1 MALAGSSLFPSP
13 QPSPPKGAR
22 EPHPLPLAGEGRGEG
37 LPRSARWA
45 LIFVMLS
52 VTVFSRLGV
61 RVGEYPVDMSF
72 IALYVL
78 LGTMLWQGWARFDT
92 LAFVL
97 YGLGVSAATVSLLV
111 SDNFDV
117 VETSTGSLALLVAI
131 YLPFA
136 FALRPPGD
144 TQAAWQWTVRMF
156 GNVALLCALAGI
168 VQFFAQFVIED
179 PWLFKYNQLL
189 PWRLQGAPGY
199 NTVIPVG
206 ELYKSNGFFLREP
219 SHFSFLMALAL
230 VMELQSGRRVLRL
243 AAFGLALL
251 LTYSG
256 TGLLALALGLMF
268 PLGRRTLVTM
278 TVAAVCGAF
287 VVLVLGEVLN
297 LQFTLNRLAEFGS
310 ERSSA
315 YARYVKP
322 VLRLADE
329 IDVPSWAVFIG
340 HGPGTIQR
348 SVRGENSFDPTWAK
362 LLYEYGMLGFIA
374 IVGLVGYCL
383 TRMSAPSPMRVVLFM
398 GWLVMGGYLLAPEN
412 CAMLYLLLCG
422 WPAVK
427 AGEGTGRIVPD

>member
-1 MALAGSSLFPSP
+1 MASGVAEATIGSFSRVREKAGD
-13 QPSPPKGAR
+13 
-22 EPHPLPLAGEGRGEG
+22 EGV
-37 LPRSARWA
+37 PRAARWA

-61 RVGEYPVDMSF
+61 RVGEYPVDMSL
-72 IALYVL
+72 IALYAL
-78 LGTMLWQGWARFDT
+78 LGTLLWQGWARFDPI
-92 LAFVL
+92 AFVL
-97 YGLGVSAATVSLLV
+97 YGVGVSAATLSLLV
-111 SDNFDV
+111 NNTFDV

-136 FALRPPGD
+136 FALRLPGD
-144 TQAAWQWTVRMF
+144 TQAAWRWTVRVF
-156 GNVALLCALAGI
+156 GNIALLCAVAGI
-168 VQFFAQFVIED
+168 VQFVAQFFIAD
-179 PWLFKYNQLL
+179 LWLFKYNQHL

-206 ELYKSNGFFLREP
+206 DLYKSNGFFLREP

-230 VMELQSGRRVLRL
+230 VMELNGARRVLRL

-268 PLGRRTLVTM
+268 PLGRRTLVTL
-278 TVAAVCGAF
+278 TVATVCGVFA
-287 VVLVLGEVLN
+287 VLVLGEVLN

-315 YARYVKP
+315 YARYIGP

-329 IDVPSWAVFIG
+329 IDVPSWAVFVG

-348 SVRGENSFDPTWAK
+348 SVRGVTSFDPTWAK
-362 LLYEYGMLGFIA
+362 LLYEYGLLGFIA
-374 IVGLVGYCL
+374 VVGLVGYCI
-383 TRMSAPSPMRVVLFM
+383 TRVSAPSSMRVVLFM

-412 CAMLYLLLCG
+412 CAMLYLLLCA
-422 WPAVK
+422 WPAVR
-427 AGEGTGRIVPD
+427 AADDEARRVGPD